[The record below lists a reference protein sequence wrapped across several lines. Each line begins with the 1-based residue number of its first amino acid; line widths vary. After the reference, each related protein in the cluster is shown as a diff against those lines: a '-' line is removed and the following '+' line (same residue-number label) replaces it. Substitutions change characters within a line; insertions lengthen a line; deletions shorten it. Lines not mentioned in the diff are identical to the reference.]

1 MSEKHN
7 VVNVDRHDNVL
18 YGTMDPANPLG
29 IPSGTPAMTV
39 LLHKVCDGDAGK
51 FEEALR
57 LIGLF
62 LDKKGE
68 YDAAPLKKLERLMGY
83 VQNGTDGIVS
93 LFQDDATMDY
103 GISHRAPGKTT
114 NDWTA
119 YGKSLT
125 GAINKAYN
133 EHKDDCE

>member
-7 VVNVDRHDNVL
+7 PVL
-18 YGTMDPANPLG
+18 FGTFDPKNPVGLPG
-29 IPSGTPAMTV
+29 GTPALTT
-39 LLHKVCDGDAGK
+39 LLYKVCDQNNEK
-51 FEEALR
+51 FDEACR
-57 LIGLF
+57 LICLF
-62 LDKKGE
+62 LDKKAELDGQ
-68 YDAAPLKKLERLMGY
+68 PLKKLECLMGY

-125 GAINKAYN
+125 GAISKAYD

>member
-7 VVNVDRHDNVL
+7 PVL
-18 YGTMDPANPLG
+18 FGTLDSTNPVGLPG
-29 IPSGTPAMTV
+29 GTPALTT
-39 LLHKVCDGDAGK
+39 LLYKVCDQNNEK
-51 FEEALR
+51 FDEACR
-57 LIGLF
+57 LICLF
-62 LDKKGE
+62 LDKKAELDGE
-68 YDAAPLKKLERLMGY
+68 PLKKLERLMGY

>member
-7 VVNVDRHDNVL
+7 PVL
-18 YGTMDPANPLG
+18 YGTLDPTNPVGLPG
-29 IPSGTPAMTV
+29 GTPALTT
-39 LLHKVCDGDAGK
+39 LLYKVCDRNNEK
-51 FEEALR
+51 FDEACR
-57 LIGLF
+57 LICLF
-62 LDKKGE
+62 LDKKAELDGE
-68 YDAAPLKKLERLMGY
+68 PLKKLERLMGY

-125 GAINKAYN
+125 GAINKAHN

>member
-1 MSEKHN
+1 MIGGKHN
-7 VVNVDRHDNVL
+7 PAL
-18 YGTMDPANPLG
+18 YGTLDPTNPVGLPG
-29 IPSGTPAMTV
+29 GTPALTT
-39 LLHKVCDGDAGK
+39 LLYKVCDQNGEK
-51 FEEALR
+51 FDEACR
-57 LIGLF
+57 LICLF
-62 LDKKGE
+62 LDKKAELDGE
-68 YDAAPLKKLERLMGY
+68 PLKKLERLMGY

-125 GAINKAYN
+125 GAINKAYD